1 MHTHRT
7 IFVALLSVVVLG
19 GCASNPSFDK
29 NNPDPAM
36 LRLAQVAEDIQRSS
50 NQLAALEAAKYRATE
65 RGKPQSIDVELLPG
79 LEEVVSLGA
88 SWNGPINKLLDK
100 LSYLGGLN
108 PPRYL
113 NVKPAGDVIVNVDTD
128 YRRIIDILQDV
139 GAQTGQRAVLTL
151 KARER
156 VLIVEYR
163 TY

>member
-1 MHTHRT
+1 MHTHRS
-7 IFVALLSVVVLG
+7 IFVALLSAVVLG

-50 NQLAALEAAKYRATE
+50 NQLAALEAAKYRETE
-65 RGKPQSIDVELLPG
+65 GGSPQPIDVELLSG
-79 LEEVVSLGA
+79 LEKVVSLGA
-88 SWNGPINKLLDK
+88 SWNGPIDKLLDK
-100 LSYLGGLN
+100 LSYLAGLN

-139 GAQTGQRAVLTL
+139 GAQAGQRAVITL

-156 VLIVEYR
+156 VLIVEYK